1 MQSVYALASNNFISS
16 GNKYGVEVD
25 DDADGSDI
33 DGDDYSPSQQAPK
46 MKKANEPAWTIKD
59 GSISK
64 ASQWHPQ
71 QSLCNCPINES

>member
-33 DGDDYSPSQQAPK
+33 DGDDYNPSQQAPK
-46 MKKANEPAWTIKD
+46 MKKANEPAWTIKQ
-59 GSISK
+59 GWFNFKSKSI
-64 ASQWHPQ
+64 ASSAK
-71 QSLCNCPINES
+71 SLQLP